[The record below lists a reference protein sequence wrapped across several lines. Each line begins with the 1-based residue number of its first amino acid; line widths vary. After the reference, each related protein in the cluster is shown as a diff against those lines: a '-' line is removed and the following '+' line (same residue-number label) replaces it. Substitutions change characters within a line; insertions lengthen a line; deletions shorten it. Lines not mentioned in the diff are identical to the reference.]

1 MTKQGSGQGLIAE
14 REGGGLRL
22 LLWPGLQVMGSWLE
36 SLPAKLFLPPMGLAD
51 LVPVLSE
58 KMQGQKG

>member
-22 LLWPGLQVMGSWLE
+22 LLWPGLQGHGV
-36 SLPAKLFLPPMGLAD
+36 LARATACKAVSPTNGAGRSGRSA
-51 LVPVLSE
+51 L
-58 KMQGQKG
+58 